1 MSFHLGR
8 STRFESTWTIEAADV
23 EGSSSAKEGYDVVF
37 RGSFDILLVSSNSGK
52 ANSSVTML
60 YDRGEGV

>member
-1 MSFHLGR
+1 M
-8 STRFESTWTIEAADV
+8 

-52 ANSSVTML
+52 ANASVAML